1 MHIVVIDTEG
11 REHPLEALEGW
22 RVMEI
27 IRDWGLPMKA
37 ECGGA
42 AACGTC
48 LVKVEPEWKD
58 FLVEPTDEELDM
70 LDTLPD
76 VDSCTRLSC
85 QILMSEK
92 LDGLRVHLVREDEAE
107 AAAA

>member
-1 MHIVVIDTEG
+1 
-11 REHPLEALEGW
+11 
-22 RVMEI
+22 
-27 IRDWGLPMKA
+27 MKA

-48 LVKVEPEWKD
+48 LIRVDPAWKD
-58 FLVEPTDEELDM
+58 YLVAPLDEELDM
-70 LDTLPD
+70 LDTLPG
-76 VDSCTRLSC
+76 VDENSRLAC

-92 LDGLRVHLVREDEAE
+92 LDGMRVWLATEEED